1 MTKILF
7 PYLRASIAQ
16 GGTYLRKHWWAALL
30 AYVIVWLPF
39 VMGLLTPVS
48 PHAAALDVHTIRQIY
63 HTNQGLEWVFGSISL
78 AVARIILSNW
88 VVVAVLAGSVYLIRK
103 PQRDWI
109 SVLFGALGLGLSLS
123 RNMFVMFVAGS
134 ALVTMNSDS
143 FWRGLLAMPHG
154 FLEFAAYAVPLGILF
169 GGLRTDRRT
178 ALQIAVGCAIIGAL
192 ILIPAG
198 FFEQYLSPVIVHA
211 LHLWY

>member
-1 MTKILF
+1 MTKTFF

-16 GGTYLRKHWWAALL
+16 GGTYLRKHWWAAVL
-30 AYVIVWLPF
+30 AYGIVWLPF

-48 PHAAALDVHTIRQIY
+48 SHAAVLDVQTIRQLY
-63 HTNQGLEWVFGSISL
+63 HTNQGLAGLFGAISL

-88 VVVAVLAGSVYLIRK
+88 VVVGVLAGSVYLIRK

-109 SVLFGALGLGLSLS
+109 SVLFGALGLGLILA
-123 RNMFVMFVAGS
+123 RNMFMLFVAGS
-134 ALVTMNSDS
+134 ALVTMNGDS
-143 FWRGLLAMPHG
+143 FWRGLLSMPHG

-178 ALQIAVGCAIIGAL
+178 ALQIAVGCAVIGAL